1 VFAIL
6 KLKPPTVY
14 LWILTPDRSINS
26 ALRLLYLS
34 LSSLVGPNS
43 RGSLDQTG
51 YSCYRPILQTVEPN
65 YSFLLH

>member
-6 KLKPPTVY
+6 KAKPHTVY
-14 LWILTPDRSINS
+14 LWLLTLDCSINS

-34 LSSLVGPNS
+34 LNSLVWPSS
-43 RGSLDQTG
+43 RGSLDQTE

-65 YSFLLH
+65 YSLLLH